1 MYIDKLIKREVITL
15 LVSVSLLVI
24 IFIGVTYAK
33 FLSVDKGQDTV
44 VNMGDLNI
52 SFCKD
57 TTCDSTYTN
66 IGQVIGTKV
75 ENGATVPAGIYPFK
89 ADGSYSNETPYIF
102 KVENTGSLD
111 STVKIKLKEDT
122 SFTPSGDYSDYARLT
137 SKYASHLKV
146 TIRKRILYKD
156 TNYQLGDV
164 NMDGFVNN
172 KDVDVVKDYHLNKI
186 ELNETQ
192 KILADVNYDKLIDAY
207 DITRLKSS
215 IIGKAA
221 LNDGTIT
228 NLYSYTDLEDGI
240 IFKDDIIKSG
250 ESAIYFLWLYLD
262 DTTPNDAQKTYY
274 VGNIDVEGEYIPS
287 NEVYCYYGGELKQGA
302 EYVNGNY
309 TYKYKQ
315 EGDAWA
321 NIEEDGWGVVLTN
334 KKKASII
341 DSDVCTYID
350 GKPIVSMA
358 SMYSESESSKIDLSK
373 LNTSNVVNM
382 KSMFEGSMFT
392 NIDVSNFDTSKVRD
406 MSNMFFESEATSI
419 NIDNFDTSNVTNME
433 AMFALSKVKKLDL
446 SSFDTSKVTEMGFMF
461 DSSEVKTIYVKKFD
475 ITAANDSIN
484 SEASMFYGCS
494 NLVGGSGTRYSES
507 NANDGTYAHIDGGT
521 SNPGYFTDV
530 SSKNIPEP
538 NSFSTDSWATIIRA
552 VREDNISKYNVGDTK
567 NISMSNYN
575 THTLRLVNKS
585 TPSECLNDGFSQST
599 CGFVIEFEDVITTYY
614 MNPAGTYKGTKYSY
628 GWNVDGWPVTS
639 MRNLIN
645 DNIYNSL
652 PDDLKSGIMD
662 TTVVSGHGNTSGEE
676 NFTSTDKLYLFSTAE
691 IWAKGSSN
699 LIEND
704 TAADVTRQLDYY
716 KLKGVTTKNYDSA
729 IKSNVFWWLRTAHSN
744 YNDVFYGVSVDG
756 SWKTDAANGIGGIS
770 PAFRIG

>member
-1 MYIDKLIKREVITL
+1 MYINKLIKREVITL

-44 VNMGDLNI
+44 INMGDLNI

-75 ENGATVPAGIYPFK
+75 ENGVSVPSSIYPFPN
-89 ADGSYSNETPYIF
+89 DGSYSKETPYIF
-102 KVENTGSLD
+102 KIENTGTLD

-146 TIRKRILYKD
+146 AIRKKVLYKN
-156 TNYQLGDV
+156 TGYQLGDI
-164 NMDGFVNN
+164 NLDGI
-172 KDVDVVKDYHLNKI
+172 VDYNDYELLRSSVTGGSSTSLNSTQTSVADIDEDKI
-186 ELNETQ
+186 
-192 KILADVNYDKLIDAY
+192 ISAIDAAY
-207 DITRLKSS
+207 LKQ
-215 IIGKAA
+215 IVM
-221 LNDGTIT
+221 GTYKSD
-228 NLYSYTDLEDGI
+228 YSTKIYTYTDLEDGI
-240 IFKDDIIKSG
+240 IFKDDIIKSN
-250 ESAIYFLWLYLD
+250 ENVIYFLWLYLD
-262 DTTPNDAQKTYY
+262 NTTPNEAQKTYF
-274 VGNIDVEGEYIPS
+274 VGNIDVDGEYISS
-287 NEVYCYYGGELKQGA
+287 NEVYCYYGGELTQGA
-302 EYVNGNY
+302 EYVNGDY
-309 TYKYKQ
+309 TYRYKQ

-334 KKKASII
+334 KKRTSII

-358 SMYSESESSKIDLSK
+358 SMYSESESLTIDLNK
-373 LNTSNVVNM
+373 LNTGNVVNM
-382 KSMFEGSMFT
+382 KSMFESSMFT
-392 NIDVSNFDTSKVRD
+392 NIDASNFDTSKVRD

-419 NIDNFDTSNVTNME
+419 NIDSFDTSNVTNME

-446 SSFDTSKVTEMGFMF
+446 SSFNTSKVTEMGYMF
-461 DSSEVKTIYVKKFD
+461 DSSEVKTIYIKKFD
-475 ITAANDSIN
+475 ITAANESIN

-585 TPSECLNDGFSQST
+585 TPSECLNDGFSQSA

-676 NFTSTDKLYLFSTAE
+676 NFTSIDKLYLFSTAE

-716 KLKGVTTKNYDSA
+716 KLKGVTTKNYNSA

-756 SWKTDAANGIGGIS
+756 NWKTDAANGIGGIS